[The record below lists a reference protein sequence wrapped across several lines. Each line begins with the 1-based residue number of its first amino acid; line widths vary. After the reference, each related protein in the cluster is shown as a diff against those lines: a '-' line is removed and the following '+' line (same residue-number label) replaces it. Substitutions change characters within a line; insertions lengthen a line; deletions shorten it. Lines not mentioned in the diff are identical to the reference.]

1 MHTITIDGFN
11 LTAQQVI
18 SVARAPH
25 LKSPWPIPRALPEA
39 KPRLHRKHLDAR

>member
-25 LKSPWPIPRALPEA
+25 LKWPWPIPPALP
-39 KPRLHRKHLDAR
+39 